1 MKQKTFDE
9 SPVQNA
15 DIQRYTLGK
24 NRCKQIGEFVE
35 NDDLNGFKLW
45 GVTKLEMN
53 TLRFEYNM
61 NLLQL
66 VCHEEA
72 TNILNYLVLQL
83 ENDKAAKKQ
92 MVEHRDGH
100 LGSQAIH
107 LAAATGNHIIIETL
121 IVHFNV
127 NVYETTLSK

>member
-1 MKQKTFDE
+1 
-9 SPVQNA
+9 
-15 DIQRYTLGK
+15 
-24 NRCKQIGEFVE
+24 
-35 NDDLNGFKLW
+35 
-45 GVTKLEMN
+45 VTKLEMN

-72 TNILNYLVLQL
+72 INILNYLVLQL
-83 ENDKAAKKQ
+83 ENDRAAKKQ

-127 NVYETTLSK
+127 NVYDTTLSK